1 MRLLKIENRLGYY
14 IDGTGEYQLIDKI
27 GKEQLLRMV
36 NFVLTEEV
44 EFDEY
49 DGDAISNQAHQIIY
63 KSVYEKLKDLSE
75 RKDEFID
82 ESERLYLEDYERYK
96 KDASQQG

>member
-1 MRLLKIENRLGYY
+1 MKLLKIENSLGYY
-14 IDGTGEYQLIDKI
+14 LNRSGEYEPIDKI

-36 NFVLTEEV
+36 DITLKEKV
-44 EFDEY
+44 ELDEY
-49 DGDAISNQAHQIIY
+49 NGDAIRNQAHQIIY

-96 KDASQQG
+96 SDASQQG